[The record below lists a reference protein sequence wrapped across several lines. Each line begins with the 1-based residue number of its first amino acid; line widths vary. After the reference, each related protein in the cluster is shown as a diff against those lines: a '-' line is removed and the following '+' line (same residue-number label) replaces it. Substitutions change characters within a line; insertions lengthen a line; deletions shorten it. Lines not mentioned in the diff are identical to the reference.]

1 MNAYLYESRKDMHNY
16 GKYYISM
23 IYSKIISSKTLTIA
37 VLFDV
42 GNFLSAHFR
51 PVLPFRTPQTGS
63 GKSEVFWRFQQ
74 VRKVKIGLK
83 SVNEGWEAVPP
94 FNHCIKYRNFT

>member
-1 MNAYLYESRKDMHNY
+1 MFPDLSIASLHAISSPLISCEVMNAYLYESRKDMHNY
-16 GKYYISM
+16 GQYYISM

-63 GKSEVFWRFQQ
+63 GKSEVF
-74 VRKVKIGLK
+74 
-83 SVNEGWEAVPP
+83 
-94 FNHCIKYRNFT
+94 